1 MNFLSRLTRWIGAKT
16 NDVFYYNNF
25 TVGDS
30 GNIWIDT
37 EKPFKYYQE
46 IPQLPIVV
54 NRIARMTANGIWA
67 IKDKEG
73 NYIETKEAND
83 VLNLLRKPSFIQT
96 ENKYIETNVKQL
108 CVYGNSFV
116 RKNIVSPLQKVPQNI
131 ITMSPQLVQPVLT
144 GLLYDQIS
152 IEGVIAGYQY
162 IDNKITKPYATN
174 EIIWLKFDSLDNPIV
189 GESPI
194 TQLKYP
200 LSNTQEAYKYRNS
213 ILAKKGALGIVSRD
227 EKDAAGSV
235 SWSENDR
242 REFEEQYFSK
252 YGSGDNQRAFM
263 LTKHP
268 LKFTPTS
275 YPTKDM
281 LLFEEIDANL
291 ATIAMLYGAST
302 NIFDTKTTFENL
314 KNGIIQTYQDCIFPI
329 ADILAQGHKQGLGL
343 PDEWELCLTY
353 DHIELLKESK
363 LRGAQAVNQGLTAI
377 TNALSNGLITQEQ
390 AASASD
396 SLIATVI

>member
-1 MNFLSRLTRWIGAKT
+1 M
-16 NDVFYYNNF
+16 
-25 TVGDS
+25 
-30 GNIWIDT
+30 
-37 EKPFKYYQE
+37 
-46 IPQLPIVV
+46 
-54 NRIARMTANGIWA
+54 
-67 IKDKEG
+67 
-73 NYIETKEAND
+73 
-83 VLNLLRKPSFIQT
+83 
-96 ENKYIETNVKQL
+96 
-108 CVYGNSFV
+108 
-116 RKNIVSPLQKVPQNI
+116 
-131 ITMSPQLVQPVLT
+131 
-144 GLLYDQIS
+144 
-152 IEGVIAGYQY
+152 EGVVAGYQY

-235 SWSENDR
+235 SWSEPDR

-343 PDEWELCLTY
+343 PEEWELCLTY

-363 LRGAQAVNQGLTAI
+363 LRGAQAVNQGLAAI